1 MNRPNG
7 DFSDGDDISLDGEL
21 ARQMFDESAALRDPV
36 TENLRLQAAKT
47 SEEVF
52 SRYIEELKQQME
64 SSFDKIS
71 TKLSDLDRKYNELTQ
86 QVHSRPGDQ
95 TCVQTSS
102 LNQNFDQNLQNLESM
117 QVGAPMEVDKSLND
131 APINVSQPEPSTA
144 PSRNSN
150 LFLRPYEQ
158 AQTSSLRDEQYRSRK
173 IDAVKFR
180 PLDKKLES
188 EEQFKYWRRSIVGQI
203 ETQECAF
210 LIDPSEKIPPAFS
223 NNELGIAERKARWFI
238 SESLSPYFQD
248 LIQDLSC
255 PKDILDK
262 LQKACDPSSAFQL
275 KRLIHDFNSIRFD
288 PQFEKAID
296 FLAKFDDTRK
306 KIVCLN
312 PEMLTPEYVKLIFE
326 SAIEGT
332 VTYSKAEL
340 HEFKFSMAEMRDM
353 LLEEQIRGSPN
364 ASMGGSSLSIVRKK
378 SVPTRGRGEMKRG
391 RGSKGAIPG
400 KNLPARENMFA
411 RSKIAKRRFCDYCK
425 IAGHTNSFC
434 FKAKKICFN
443 CRKSDQHLA
452 ANCPMPSKLSPAQ
465 KSVSNKHFEQNKP
478 KLVKM
483 PMKKAKILSEKFKS
497 SPDAIFAIAGPSDL
511 PDTENVWVTLGGEE
525 ERLISET
532 NLLRETGE
540 TEDIVA
546 YSDSSLGTSAVNG
559 RSTTGYSVKLFGD
572 LVSWKS
578 KKQAHVALSTC
589 EAEYIAM
596 SEA

>member
-21 ARQMFDESAALRDPV
+21 ARQMFDESAALRDPD

-95 TCVQTSS
+95 TCVQNSS

-117 QVGAPMEVDKSLND
+117 QVVAPMEVDKSLND

-144 PSRNSN
+144 PPRNSN

-158 AQTSSLRDEQYRSRK
+158 AQTSSLRDEQYRTRK

-180 PLDKKLES
+180 PLDQKLES

-223 NNELGIAERKARWFI
+223 NN
-238 SESLSPYFQD
+238 D
-248 LIQDLSC
+248 
-255 PKDILDK
+255 
-262 LQKACDPSSAFQL
+262 
-275 KRLIHDFNSIRFD
+275 
-288 PQFEKAID
+288 
-296 FLAKFDDTRK
+296 
-306 KIVCLN
+306 
-312 PEMLTPEYVKLIFE
+312 
-326 SAIEGT
+326 
-332 VTYSKAEL
+332 
-340 HEFKFSMAEMRDM
+340 
-353 LLEEQIRGSPN
+353 
-364 ASMGGSSLSIVRKK
+364 
-378 SVPTRGRGEMKRG
+378 
-391 RGSKGAIPG
+391 
-400 KNLPARENMFA
+400 
-411 RSKIAKRRFCDYCK
+411 
-425 IAGHTNSFC
+425 
-434 FKAKKICFN
+434 
-443 CRKSDQHLA
+443 
-452 ANCPMPSKLSPAQ
+452 
-465 KSVSNKHFEQNKP
+465 
-478 KLVKM
+478 
-483 PMKKAKILSEKFKS
+483 
-497 SPDAIFAIAGPSDL
+497 PDAIFAIAGPSDL

-578 KKQAHVALSTC
+578 KKQAHVALSTN

-596 SEA
+596 SEACFTFKVQDPNPPKKSGSKLQINFTTAVFTPNFKVNISFVMVIGCFFGYRLFYYERYRMFRTIHALKGRSRPPQQRNHNALLRIL